1 MLKLD
6 IQRFNGQM
14 GYNEGLI
21 HNLIS
26 KEQTA
31 YDDIM
36 SALGDKMTEMAV
48 TIAGLWYAGN
58 AVRFFNEFLKPV
70 VDDTANVTTQQ
81 FQNIVDTVNSA
92 GQGWAK
98 TTENSYSYVNFAP
111 SSKTVDVSSVREADG
126 NGSSY
131 MTKGATSE
139 TFNNRLN
146 EITQAVSSALDAA
159 KTAATTSGFLS
170 SQNEGALQQSLASIA
185 NKFNDMM
192 NNIRTEF
199 NTAMNAK
206 EDQYKATETSVNES
220 MSL

>member
-1 MLKLD
+1 MLNLD
-6 IQRFNGQM
+6 IQRFEEM

-21 HNLIS
+21 HNLINS
-26 KEQTA
+26 EQSA
-31 YDDIM
+31 YDQIM
-36 SALGDKMTEMAV
+36 SALGDKMTEMASA
-48 TIAGLWYAGN
+48 IAGLWYAGN

-92 GQGWAK
+92 GQGWAN
-98 TTENSYSYVNFAP
+98 TTENSYGHVSFAP
-111 SSKTVDVSSVREADG
+111 SGKQVDVSSVREVDG

-131 MTKGATSE
+131 MTKGTTSD
-139 TFNNRLN
+139 TFNTKLN
-146 EITQAVSSALDAA
+146 EVTQIVSDALETAKSAASN
-159 KTAATTSGFLS
+159 SGFLS
-170 SQNEGALQQSLASIA
+170 SQNEGTLQQSLATIS
-185 NKFNDMM
+185 NKFNEMM
-192 NNIRTEF
+192 SNIRTEF